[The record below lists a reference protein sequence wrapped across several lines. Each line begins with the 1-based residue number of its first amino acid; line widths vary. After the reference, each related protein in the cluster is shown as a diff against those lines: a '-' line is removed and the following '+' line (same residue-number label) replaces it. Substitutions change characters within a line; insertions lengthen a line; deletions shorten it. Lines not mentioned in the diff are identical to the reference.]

1 MIYTVTMN
9 PALEFVSEVSDFEF
23 DKNNISDFDLM
34 LPAGKGIN
42 VSRVLKQLGLPTVAT
57 GFAGGFTGEF
67 VEDWL
72 RREDIK
78 SEFIRID
85 DNTRINIKITG
96 ASKTVIESKGPSIS
110 HQELQELLYYL
121 SRVKEGDTVFLSTA
135 FPKNITETVIERMI
149 AICKANKA
157 EFVLDIDEYYLEKF
171 ADEGSLLQNISVK
184 CLEHLFKTKIDSE
197 TDLLKWKN
205 EIFDLNSKFVIVPF
219 VDNKVYL
226 FQENSICAFEI
237 EKMINQKRDFVI
249 DSIIA
254 GFIATFIRTSDH
266 QKSFEMANAC
276 ALASLKTKDLPKKFQ
291 IDDCLEDVNIIKID

>member
-9 PALEFVSEVSDFEF
+9 PALEFVSEVTDFEF

-42 VSRVLKQLGLPTVAT
+42 VSRILKQLGLPTVAT

-135 FPKNITETVIERMI
+135 FPKNITETVVERMI

-157 EFVLDIDEYYLEKF
+157 EFVLDIDEYYLERF
-171 ADEGSLLQNISVK
+171 ANEGSLLQNISVK

-197 TDLLKWKN
+197 TDLLKWKD

-226 FQENSICAFEI
+226 FQENSIYAFEI
-237 EKMINQKRDFVI
+237 EQMINQKRDFVI

-254 GFIATFIRTSDH
+254 GFVATFIRTSDH
-266 QKSFEMANAC
+266 EKSFEMANAC

>member
-9 PALEFVSEVSDFEF
+9 SALEFVSEVKDFEF

-42 VSRVLKQLGLPTVAT
+42 VSRILKQLGLPTVAT

-78 SEFIRID
+78 SEFIRTD

-96 ASKTVIESKGPSIS
+96 SSKTVIESKGPSIS

-184 CLEHLFKTKIDSE
+184 CLEHMFKTKIDSE
-197 TDLLKWKN
+197 SGLLKWKN

-226 FQENSICAFEI
+226 FQKNSVYAFEI
-237 EKMINQKRDFVI
+237 EQMINQKRDFVI

-254 GFIATFIRTSDH
+254 GFIATFIRT
-266 QKSFEMANAC
+266 
-276 ALASLKTKDLPKKFQ
+276 
-291 IDDCLEDVNIIKID
+291 

>member
-9 PALEFVSEVSDFEF
+9 PALEFVSEVTDFEF

-42 VSRVLKQLGLPTVAT
+42 VSRILKQLGLPTVAT

-96 ASKTVIESKGPSIS
+96 SSKTVIESKGPSIS

-149 AICKANKA
+149 AICQANKA
-157 EFVLDIDEYYLEKF
+157 EFVLDIDEYYLERF
-171 ADEGSLLQNISVK
+171 ANERSLLEKISVK
-184 CLEHLFKTKIDSE
+184 CMEHLFKTKIDSE
-197 TDLLKWKN
+197 SDLLKWKN
-205 EIFDLNSKFVIVPF
+205 EISGLNSKFVIVPF

-226 FQENSICAFEI
+226 FKKNSIYAFDI
-237 EKMINQKRDFVI
+237 EQMLNQKRDFVI

-254 GFIATFIRTSDH
+254 GFIATFIRTSDYE
-266 QKSFEMANAC
+266 KSFEMANAC

-291 IDDCLEDVNIIKID
+291 IDDCFNDINIIKIN

>member
-1 MIYTVTMN
+1 MN

-34 LPAGKGIN
+34 LPSGKGIN

-96 ASKTVIESKGPSIS
+96 SSKTVIESKGPSIS

-157 EFVLDIDEYYLEKF
+157 HFVLDIDEYYLERF
-171 ADEGSLLQNISVK
+171 ANEGSLLEKISVK
-184 CLEHLFKTKIDSE
+184 CLEHLFKTKINSE
-197 TDLLKWKN
+197 SDLLKWKN
-205 EIFDLNSKFVIVPF
+205 EISGLNSKFVIVTF

-226 FQENSICAFEI
+226 FQKNSIYAFDI
-237 EKMINQKRDFVI
+237 EQMLNQKRDFVI

-254 GFIATFIRTSDH
+254 GFIATFIRTSDYE
-266 QKSFEMANAC
+266 KSFEMANAC

-291 IDDCLEDVNIIKID
+291 IDDCFNDINIIKIN

>member
-96 ASKTVIESKGPSIS
+96 SSKTVIESKGPSIS

-135 FPKNITETVIERMI
+135 FPKNITETVIKRMI

-157 EFVLDIDEYYLEKF
+157 QFVLDIDEYYLERF
-171 ADEGSLLQNISVK
+171 ANEGSLLEKISVK

-197 TDLLKWKN
+197 SDLLKWKN
-205 EIFDLNSKFVIVPF
+205 EISGLKSKFVIVPF

-226 FQENSICAFEI
+226 FQKNSIYAFDI
-237 EKMINQKRDFVI
+237 EQMLNQKRDFVI

-254 GFIATFIRTSDH
+254 GFIATFIRTSDYE
-266 QKSFEMANAC
+266 KSFEMANAC

-291 IDDCLEDVNIIKID
+291 IDDCFNDINIIKIN

>member
-9 PALEFVSEVSDFEF
+9 PALEFVSEVTDFEF

-42 VSRVLKQLGLPTVAT
+42 VSRILKQLGLPTVAT

-96 ASKTVIESKGPSIS
+96 SSKTVIESKGPSIS

-157 EFVLDIDEYYLEKF
+157 EFVLDIDEYYLERF

-184 CLEHLFKTKIDSE
+184 CLEHMFKTKIDSE
-197 TDLLKWKN
+197 TDLLKWKK

-226 FQENSICAFEI
+226 FQGNSVYAFEV
-237 EKMINQKRDFVI
+237 EQMINQKRDFVI

-254 GFIATFIRTSDH
+254 GFIATFIRTSDYE
-266 QKSFEMANAC
+266 KSFEMANAC

-291 IDDCLEDVNIIKID
+291 IDDCLEDINIIKID

>member
-72 RREDIK
+72 IREDIK

-96 ASKTVIESKGPSIS
+96 SSKTVIESKGPSIS

-157 EFVLDIDEYYLEKF
+157 QFVLDIDEYYLERF
-171 ADEGSLLQNISVK
+171 ANEGSLLEKISVK

-197 TDLLKWKN
+197 SALLKWKN

-219 VDNKVYL
+219 IDNKVYL
-226 FQENSICAFEI
+226 FQKNSIYAFDI
-237 EKMINQKRDFVI
+237 EQLLNQKRDFVI

-254 GFIATFIRTSDH
+254 GFIATFIRTSDYE
-266 QKSFEMANAC
+266 KSFEMANAC

-291 IDDCLEDVNIIKID
+291 IDDCFKDINIIKID

>member
-57 GFAGGFTGEF
+57 GFAGGFTGEY

-96 ASKTVIESKGPSIS
+96 SSKTVILSKGPSIS

-149 AICKANKA
+149 AICQANKA
-157 EFVLDIDEYYLEKF
+157 QFVLDIDEYYLERF
-171 ADEGSLLQNISVK
+171 ANEGSLLEKISVK

-197 TDLLKWKN
+197 SDLLKWRN
-205 EIFDLNSKFVIVPF
+205 EISGLKSKFVIVPF

-226 FQENSICAFEI
+226 FQKNSIYAFDI
-237 EKMINQKRDFVI
+237 EQMLNQKIDFVI

-254 GFIATFIRTSDH
+254 GFIATFIRTSDYE
-266 QKSFEMANAC
+266 KSFEMANAC

-291 IDDCLEDVNIIKID
+291 IDDCFKDINIIKID

>member
-9 PALEFVSEVSDFEF
+9 PALEFVSEVSNFEF

-96 ASKTVIESKGPSIS
+96 SSKTVIESKGPSIS

-157 EFVLDIDEYYLEKF
+157 QFVLDIDEYYLERF
-171 ADEGSLLQNISVK
+171 ANEGSLLEKISVK

-197 TDLLKWKN
+197 SDLLKWKN

-226 FQENSICAFEI
+226 FQKNSIYAFDI
-237 EKMINQKRDFVI
+237 EKLLNQKRDFVI

-254 GFIATFIRTSDH
+254 GFIATFIRNSDYE
-266 QKSFEMANAC
+266 KSFEMANAC
-276 ALASLKTKDLPKKFQ
+276 ALASLNTKDLPKKFQ
-291 IDDCLEDVNIIKID
+291 IDDCFKEINIIKID

>member
-96 ASKTVIESKGPSIS
+96 SSKTVIESKGPSIS

-149 AICKANKA
+149 AICNANKA
-157 EFVLDIDEYYLEKF
+157 QFVLDIDEYYLEKF
-171 ADEGSLLQNISVK
+171 ANEGSFLENISVK

-197 TDLLKWKN
+197 SDLLKWKN
-205 EIFDLNSKFVIVPF
+205 EISGLNSKFVVVPF
-219 VDNKVYL
+219 VENKVYL
-226 FQENSICAFEI
+226 FQKDSTYAFEI
-237 EKMINQKRDFVI
+237 DEIANQKKRFCYRLNNRGIYRDIYQNF
-249 DSIIA
+249 
-254 GFIATFIRTSDH
+254 R
-266 QKSFEMANAC
+266 
-276 ALASLKTKDLPKKFQ
+276 L
-291 IDDCLEDVNIIKID
+291 

>member
-9 PALEFVSEVSDFEF
+9 PALEFVSEVSNFEF

-96 ASKTVIESKGPSIS
+96 SSKTVIESKGPSIS

-157 EFVLDIDEYYLEKF
+157 QFVLDIDEYYLERF
-171 ADEGSLLQNISVK
+171 AKQGSLLEKISVK

-197 TDLLKWKN
+197 SDLLKWKN

-226 FQENSICAFEI
+226 FQKNSIYAFDI
-237 EKMINQKRDFVI
+237 EKLLNQKRDFVI

-254 GFIATFIRTSDH
+254 GFIATFIRTSDYE
-266 QKSFEMANAC
+266 KSFEMANAC
-276 ALASLKTKDLPKKFQ
+276 ALASLNTKDLPKKFQ
-291 IDDCLEDVNIIKID
+291 IDDCFKEINIIKID

>member
-78 SEFIRID
+78 SEFISID

-96 ASKTVIESKGPSIS
+96 SSKTVIESKGPSIS

-157 EFVLDIDEYYLEKF
+157 QFVLDIDEYYLERF
-171 ADEGSLLQNISVK
+171 ANEGSLLEKISVK

-197 TDLLKWKN
+197 SDLLKWKN
-205 EIFDLNSKFVIVPF
+205 EISGLKSKFVIVHF

-226 FQENSICAFEI
+226 FQKNSIYAFDI
-237 EKMINQKRDFVI
+237 EQMLNQKRDFVI

-254 GFIATFIRTSDH
+254 GFIATFIRTSDYE
-266 QKSFEMANAC
+266 KSFEMANAC

-291 IDDCLEDVNIIKID
+291 IDDCFNDINIIKIN

>member
-96 ASKTVIESKGPSIS
+96 SSKTVIESKGPSIS

-157 EFVLDIDEYYLEKF
+157 HFVLDIDEYYLERF
-171 ADEGSLLQNISVK
+171 ANEGSLLEKISVK

-197 TDLLKWKN
+197 SDLLKWKN

-226 FQENSICAFEI
+226 FQKNSIYAFDI
-237 EKMINQKRDFVI
+237 EQMLNQKRDFVI

-254 GFIATFIRTSDH
+254 GFIATFIRTSDYE
-266 QKSFEMANAC
+266 KSFEMANAC

-291 IDDCLEDVNIIKID
+291 IDDCFNDINIIKIN

>member
-1 MIYTVTMN
+1 MIYTVTIN
-9 PALEFVSEVSDFEF
+9 PALEFVSEVTDFEF
-23 DKNNISDFDLM
+23 DKNIISDFDLM

-42 VSRVLKQLGLPTVAT
+42 VSRILKQLGLPTVAT
-57 GFAGGFTGEF
+57 GFAGGFTGDF

-157 EFVLDIDEYYLEKF
+157 EFVLDIDEYYLERF

-184 CLEHLFKTKIDSE
+184 CLEHMFKTKIDSE
-197 TDLLKWKN
+197 TDLLKWKK

-226 FQENSICAFEI
+226 FQENSVYAFEI
-237 EKMINQKRDFVI
+237 EQMINQKRDFVI

-266 QKSFEMANAC
+266 EKSFEMANSC

-291 IDDCLEDVNIIKID
+291 IDDCSEDIKIIKID

>member
-96 ASKTVIESKGPSIS
+96 SSKTVIESKGPSIS

-157 EFVLDIDEYYLEKF
+157 QFVLDIDEYYLERF
-171 ADEGSLLQNISVK
+171 ANGGSLLEKISVK
-184 CLEHLFKTKIDSE
+184 CLEHLFKIKIDSE
-197 TDLLKWKN
+197 SDLLKWKN
-205 EIFDLNSKFVIVPF
+205 EISDLNSKFVIVPF

-226 FQENSICAFEI
+226 FQKNSIYAFDI
-237 EKMINQKRDFVI
+237 EQMLNQKRDFVI

-254 GFIATFIRTSDH
+254 GFIATFIRTSDYE
-266 QKSFEMANAC
+266 KSFEMANTC

-291 IDDCLEDVNIIKID
+291 IDDCFKDINIIKID

>member
-34 LPAGKGIN
+34 LPSGKGIN
-42 VSRVLKQLGLPTVAT
+42 VSRVLKQLGLPTLAT

-96 ASKTVIESKGPSIS
+96 SSKTVIESKGPSIS

-157 EFVLDIDEYYLEKF
+157 QFVLDIDEYYLERF
-171 ADEGSLLQNISVK
+171 ANEGSLLEKISVK

-197 TDLLKWKN
+197 SDLLKWKN

-226 FQENSICAFEI
+226 FQKNSIYAFDI
-237 EKMINQKRDFVI
+237 EQMLNQKRDFVI

-254 GFIATFIRTSDH
+254 GFIATFIRTSDYE
-266 QKSFEMANAC
+266 KSFEMANAC

-291 IDDCLEDVNIIKID
+291 IDDCFKDINIIKID

>member
-9 PALEFVSEVSDFEF
+9 PALEFVSEVSDFGF

-57 GFAGGFTGEF
+57 GFAGGFTGDF

-96 ASKTVIESKGPSIS
+96 SSKTVIESKGPSIS

-157 EFVLDIDEYYLEKF
+157 QFVLDIDEYYLERF
-171 ADEGSLLQNISVK
+171 ASEGSLLEKISVK

-197 TDLLKWKN
+197 SDLLKWKN
-205 EIFDLNSKFVIVPF
+205 EISGLNSKFLIVPF

-226 FQENSICAFEI
+226 FKKNSIYAFDI
-237 EKMINQKRDFVI
+237 EQMLNQKRDFVI

-254 GFIATFIRTSDH
+254 GFIATFIRTSDYE
-266 QKSFEMANAC
+266 KSFEMANAC
-276 ALASLKTKDLPKKFQ
+276 ALASLNTKDLPKKFQ
-291 IDDCLEDVNIIKID
+291 IDDCFKDINIIKIN

>member
-1 MIYTVTMN
+1 MN

-23 DKNNISDFDLM
+23 DKNIISDFDLM

-57 GFAGGFTGEF
+57 GFAGGFTGDF

-96 ASKTVIESKGPSIS
+96 FSKTVIESKGPSIS

-157 EFVLDIDEYYLEKF
+157 QFVLDIDEYYLERF
-171 ADEGSLLQNISVK
+171 ANEGSLLEKISVK

-197 TDLLKWKN
+197 SDLLKWKN

-226 FQENSICAFEI
+226 FQRNSIYAFDI
-237 EKMINQKRDFVI
+237 EQMLNQKRDFVI

-254 GFIATFIRTSDH
+254 GFIATFIRTSDYE
-266 QKSFEMANAC
+266 KSFEMANAC
-276 ALASLKTKDLPKKFQ
+276 ALASLNTKDLPKKFQ
-291 IDDCLEDVNIIKID
+291 IDDCFKEINIIKID

>member
-96 ASKTVIESKGPSIS
+96 SSKTVIESKGPSIS

-149 AICKANKA
+149 AICQANKA
-157 EFVLDIDEYYLEKF
+157 QFVLDIDEYYLERF
-171 ADEGSLLQNISVK
+171 ANEGSLLEKISVK

-197 TDLLKWKN
+197 SDLLKWKN
-205 EIFDLNSKFVIVPF
+205 EIFDLKSKFVIVPF

-226 FQENSICAFEI
+226 FQKNSIYAFDI
-237 EKMINQKRDFVI
+237 EQMLNQKRDFVI

-254 GFIATFIRTSDH
+254 GFIATFIRTSDYE
-266 QKSFEMANAC
+266 KSFEMANAC

-291 IDDCLEDVNIIKID
+291 IDDCFNDINIIKIN

>member
-9 PALEFVSEVSDFEF
+9 PALEFVSEVSNFEF

-96 ASKTVIESKGPSIS
+96 SSKTVIESKGPSIS

-149 AICKANKA
+149 AICNANKA
-157 EFVLDIDEYYLEKF
+157 QFVLDIDEYYLEKF
-171 ADEGSLLQNISVK
+171 ANEGSFLENISVK

-197 TDLLKWKN
+197 SDLLKWKN

-226 FQENSICAFEI
+226 FQKNSIYDFDI
-237 EKMINQKRDFVI
+237 EQLLNQKRDFVI

-254 GFIATFIRTSDH
+254 GFIATFIRTSDYE
-266 QKSFEMANAC
+266 KSFEMANAC
-276 ALASLKTKDLPKKFQ
+276 ALASLNTKDLPKKFQ
-291 IDDCLEDVNIIKID
+291 IDDCFKEINIIKID

>member
-96 ASKTVIESKGPSIS
+96 SLKTVIESKGPSIS

-157 EFVLDIDEYYLEKF
+157 QFVLDIDEYYLERF
-171 ADEGSLLQNISVK
+171 ANEGSLLEKISVK

-197 TDLLKWKN
+197 SDLLKWKN

-219 VDNKVYL
+219 IDNKVYL
-226 FQENSICAFEI
+226 FQKNSIYAFDI
-237 EKMINQKRDFVI
+237 EQMLNQKRDFVI
-249 DSIIA
+249 DSITA
-254 GFIATFIRTSDH
+254 GFIATFIRTSDYE
-266 QKSFEMANAC
+266 KSFEMANAC

-291 IDDCLEDVNIIKID
+291 IDDCFNDINIIKID

>member
-72 RREDIK
+72 IREDIK

-96 ASKTVIESKGPSIS
+96 SSKTVIESKGPSIS

-157 EFVLDIDEYYLEKF
+157 QFVLDIDEYYLERF
-171 ADEGSLLQNISVK
+171 ANEGSLLEKISVK
-184 CLEHLFKTKIDSE
+184 CMEHLFKTKIDSE
-197 TDLLKWKN
+197 SDLLKWKN

-219 VDNKVYL
+219 IDNKVYL
-226 FQENSICAFEI
+226 FQKNSIYAFDI
-237 EKMINQKRDFVI
+237 EQLLNQKRDFVI

-254 GFIATFIRTSDH
+254 GFIATFIRTSDYE
-266 QKSFEMANAC
+266 KSFEMANAC

-291 IDDCLEDVNIIKID
+291 IDDCFKDINIIKID

>member
-96 ASKTVIESKGPSIS
+96 SSKTVIESKGPSIS

-157 EFVLDIDEYYLEKF
+157 HFVLDIDEYYLERF
-171 ADEGSLLQNISVK
+171 ANEGSLLEKISVK
-184 CLEHLFKTKIDSE
+184 CMEHLFKTKIDSE
-197 TDLLKWKN
+197 SDLLKWKN

-226 FQENSICAFEI
+226 FQKNRC
-237 EKMINQKRDFVI
+237 
-249 DSIIA
+249 
-254 GFIATFIRTSDH
+254 
-266 QKSFEMANAC
+266 
-276 ALASLKTKDLPKKFQ
+276 
-291 IDDCLEDVNIIKID
+291 

>member
-1 MIYTVTMN
+1 MN
-9 PALEFVSEVSDFEF
+9 PALEFASEVVDFEF
-23 DKNNISDFDLM
+23 NKNNVSDFDLM
-34 LPAGKGIN
+34 LPSGKGIN

-57 GFAGGFTGEF
+57 GFAGGFTGNF
-67 VEDWL
+67 IEDWL
-72 RREDIK
+72 KREDIK
-78 SEFIRID
+78 SEFIGID

-96 ASKTVIESKGPSIS
+96 SSNTVIESKGPSIS

-184 CLEHLFKTKIDSE
+184 CLEHMFKTKINSE
-197 TDLLKWKN
+197 TDLLKWKD
-205 EIFDLNSKFVIVPF
+205 EIFDLNSKFVVVPF

-226 FQENSICAFEI
+226 FQENSIYAFEI
-237 EKMINQKRDFVI
+237 EQMINQKRDFVI

-254 GFIATFIRTSDH
+254 GFIATFIRTSDYE
-266 QKSFEMANAC
+266 KSFVMANAC

>member
-9 PALEFVSEVSDFEF
+9 PALEFVSEVSNFEF
-23 DKNNISDFDLM
+23 DKSNISDFDLM

-96 ASKTVIESKGPSIS
+96 SSKTVIESKGPSIS

-135 FPKNITETVIERMI
+135 FPKNITETVIERMN

-157 EFVLDIDEYYLEKF
+157 QFVLDIDEYYLERF
-171 ADEGSLLQNISVK
+171 ANEGSLLEKISVK

-197 TDLLKWKN
+197 SDLLKWKN
-205 EIFDLNSKFVIVPF
+205 EISGLKSKFVIVPF

-226 FQENSICAFEI
+226 FQKNSIYAFDI
-237 EKMINQKRDFVI
+237 EQMLNQKRDFVI

-254 GFIATFIRTSDH
+254 GFIATFIRTSDYE
-266 QKSFEMANAC
+266 KSFEMANAC

-291 IDDCLEDVNIIKID
+291 IDDCFNDINIIKIN

>member
-9 PALEFVSEVSDFEF
+9 PALEFVSEVEDFEF

-42 VSRVLKQLGLPTVAT
+42 VSRILKQLGLPTVAT

-184 CLEHLFKTKIDSE
+184 CLEHMFKTEIDSE
-197 TDLLKWKN
+197 TDLLKWKD

-226 FQENSICAFEI
+226 FQENSIYAFEI
-237 EKMINQKRDFVI
+237 EQMINQKRDFVI

-254 GFIATFIRTSDH
+254 GFIATFIRTSH
-266 QKSFEMANAC
+266 YEKSFVMANAC

>member
-9 PALEFVSEVSDFEF
+9 PALEFVSEVSNFEF

-57 GFAGGFTGEF
+57 GFSGGFTGEF

-96 ASKTVIESKGPSIS
+96 SSKTVIESKGPSIS

-157 EFVLDIDEYYLEKF
+157 QFVLDIDEYYLERF
-171 ADEGSLLQNISVK
+171 ANEGSLLEKISVK

-197 TDLLKWKN
+197 SDLLKWKN
-205 EIFDLNSKFVIVPF
+205 EISGLKSKFVIVPF

-226 FQENSICAFEI
+226 FQKNSIYAFDI
-237 EKMINQKRDFVI
+237 EQMINQKIDFVI

-254 GFIATFIRTSDH
+254 GFIATFIRTSDYE
-266 QKSFEMANAC
+266 KSFEMANAC

-291 IDDCLEDVNIIKID
+291 IDDCFNDINIIKIN

>member
-34 LPAGKGIN
+34 LPSGKGIN
-42 VSRVLKQLGLPTVAT
+42 VSRVLKQLGLPTLAT

-96 ASKTVIESKGPSIS
+96 SSKTVIESKGPSIS

-157 EFVLDIDEYYLEKF
+157 HFVLDIDEYYLERF
-171 ADEGSLLQNISVK
+171 ANEGSLLEKISVK
-184 CLEHLFKTKIDSE
+184 CLEHLFKTKINSE
-197 TDLLKWKN
+197 SDLLKWKN
-205 EIFDLNSKFVIVPF
+205 EISGLNSKFVIVTF

-226 FQENSICAFEI
+226 FQKNSIYAFDI
-237 EKMINQKRDFVI
+237 EQMLNQKRDFVI

-254 GFIATFIRTSDH
+254 GFIATFIRTSDYE
-266 QKSFEMANAC
+266 KSFEMANAC

-291 IDDCLEDVNIIKID
+291 IDDCFKDINIIKID

>member
-9 PALEFVSEVSDFEF
+9 PALEFVSEVSDFGF

-96 ASKTVIESKGPSIS
+96 SSKTVIESKGPSIS

-157 EFVLDIDEYYLEKF
+157 QFVLDIDEYYLERF
-171 ADEGSLLQNISVK
+171 ANEGSLLEKISVK
-184 CLEHLFKTKIDSE
+184 CMEHLFKTKIDSE
-197 TDLLKWKN
+197 SDLLKWKN

-219 VDNKVYL
+219 IDNKVYL
-226 FQENSICAFEI
+226 FQKNSIYAFDI
-237 EKMINQKRDFVI
+237 EQLLNQKRDFVI

-254 GFIATFIRTSDH
+254 GFIATFIRTSDYE
-266 QKSFEMANAC
+266 KSFEMANAC

-291 IDDCLEDVNIIKID
+291 IDDCFKDINIIKID

>member
-34 LPAGKGIN
+34 LPSGKGIN
-42 VSRVLKQLGLPTVAT
+42 VSRVLKQLGLPTLAT

-96 ASKTVIESKGPSIS
+96 SSKTVIESKGPSIS

-157 EFVLDIDEYYLEKF
+157 QFVLDIDEYYLERF
-171 ADEGSLLQNISVK
+171 ANEGSLLEKISVK

-197 TDLLKWKN
+197 SDLLKWKN

-226 FQENSICAFEI
+226 FQKNSIYAFDI
-237 EKMINQKRDFVI
+237 EQMLNQKIDFVI

-254 GFIATFIRTSDH
+254 GFIATFIRTSDYE
-266 QKSFEMANAC
+266 KSFEMANAC

-291 IDDCLEDVNIIKID
+291 IDDCFKDINIIKID

>member
-96 ASKTVIESKGPSIS
+96 SSKTVIESKGPSIS

-157 EFVLDIDEYYLEKF
+157 QFVLDIDEYYLERF
-171 ADEGSLLQNISVK
+171 ANEGLLLEKISVK

-197 TDLLKWKN
+197 SDLLKWKN

-226 FQENSICAFEI
+226 FQKNSIYAFNI
-237 EKMINQKRDFVI
+237 EQMLNQKIDFVI

-254 GFIATFIRTSDH
+254 GFIATFIRTSDYE
-266 QKSFEMANAC
+266 KSFEMANAC

-291 IDDCLEDVNIIKID
+291 IDDCFKDINIIKID

>member
-96 ASKTVIESKGPSIS
+96 SSKTVIESKGPSIS

-157 EFVLDIDEYYLEKF
+157 QFVLDIDEYYLERF
-171 ADEGSLLQNISVK
+171 ANEGSLLEKISVK

-197 TDLLKWKN
+197 SDLLKWKN

-219 VDNKVYL
+219 IDNKVYL
-226 FQENSICAFEI
+226 FQKNSIYAFDI
-237 EKMINQKRDFVI
+237 EQLLNQKRDFVI

-254 GFIATFIRTSDH
+254 GFIATFIRTSDYE
-266 QKSFEMANAC
+266 KSFETANAC

-291 IDDCLEDVNIIKID
+291 IDDCFKDINIIKID

>member
-23 DKNNISDFDLM
+23 DKNNISNFDLM

-96 ASKTVIESKGPSIS
+96 SSKTVIESKGPSIS

-157 EFVLDIDEYYLEKF
+157 QFVLDIDEYYLERF
-171 ADEGSLLQNISVK
+171 ANEGSLLEKISVK

-197 TDLLKWKN
+197 SDLLKWKN

-226 FQENSICAFEI
+226 FQKNSIYAFDI
-237 EKMINQKRDFVI
+237 EQMLNQKRDFVI

-254 GFIATFIRTSDH
+254 GFIATFIRTSDYE
-266 QKSFEMANAC
+266 KSFEMANAC
-276 ALASLKTKDLPKKFQ
+276 ALASLNTKDLPKKFQ
-291 IDDCLEDVNIIKID
+291 IDDCFKDINIIKIN

>member
-9 PALEFVSEVSDFEF
+9 PALEFVSEVTDFEF

-42 VSRVLKQLGLPTVAT
+42 VSRILKQLGLPTVAT

-96 ASKTVIESKGPSIS
+96 SSKTVIESKGPSIS

-184 CLEHLFKTKIDSE
+184 CLEHMFKTKIDSE
-197 TDLLKWKN
+197 TDLLKWKK
-205 EIFDLNSKFVIVPF
+205 EICDLNSKFVIVPF

-226 FQENSICAFEI
+226 FQENSVYAFEI
-237 EKMINQKRDFVI
+237 EQMINQKRDFVI

-254 GFIATFIRTSDH
+254 GFITTFIRTSDH
-266 QKSFEMANAC
+266 EKSFEMANAC

-291 IDDCLEDVNIIKID
+291 IDDCLEDINIIKID

>member
-1 MIYTVTMN
+1 MN
-9 PALEFVSEVSDFEF
+9 PALEFVSEVSDFGF

-57 GFAGGFTGEF
+57 GFAGGFTGDF

-96 ASKTVIESKGPSIS
+96 SSKTVIESKGPSIS

-157 EFVLDIDEYYLEKF
+157 QFVLDINEYYLERF
-171 ADEGSLLQNISVK
+171 ASEGSLLEKISVK

-197 TDLLKWKN
+197 SDLLKWKN
-205 EIFDLNSKFVIVPF
+205 EISGLNSKFLIVPF

-226 FQENSICAFEI
+226 FKKNSIYAFDI
-237 EKMINQKRDFVI
+237 EQMLNQKRDFVI

-254 GFIATFIRTSDH
+254 GFIATFIRTSDYE
-266 QKSFEMANAC
+266 KSFEMANAC
-276 ALASLKTKDLPKKFQ
+276 ALASLNTKDLPKKFQ
-291 IDDCLEDVNIIKID
+291 IDDCFKDINIIKIN

>member
-9 PALEFVSEVSDFEF
+9 PALEFVSEVSNFEF

-96 ASKTVIESKGPSIS
+96 SSKTVIESKGPSIS

-157 EFVLDIDEYYLEKF
+157 HFVLDIDEYYLERF
-171 ADEGSLLQNISVK
+171 ANEGSLLEKISVK
-184 CLEHLFKTKIDSE
+184 CMEHLFKTKIDSE
-197 TDLLKWKN
+197 SDLLKWKN

-226 FQENSICAFEI
+226 FQKNSIYAFDI
-237 EKMINQKRDFVI
+237 EQMLNQKRDFVI

-254 GFIATFIRTSDH
+254 GFIATFIRTSDYE
-266 QKSFEMANAC
+266 KSFEMANAC

-291 IDDCLEDVNIIKID
+291 IDDCFNDINIIKIN

>member
-96 ASKTVIESKGPSIS
+96 SSKTVIESKGPSIS

-157 EFVLDIDEYYLEKF
+157 QFVLDIDEYYLERF
-171 ADEGSLLQNISVK
+171 ANEGSLLEKISVK

-197 TDLLKWKN
+197 SDLLKWKN
-205 EIFDLNSKFVIVPF
+205 EIFDLNSKFVIVPSI
-219 VDNKVYL
+219 DNKVYL
-226 FQENSICAFEI
+226 FQKNSIYAFDI
-237 EKMINQKRDFVI
+237 EQLLNQKRDFVI

-254 GFIATFIRTSDH
+254 GFIATFIRTSDYE
-266 QKSFEMANAC
+266 KSFEMANAC

-291 IDDCLEDVNIIKID
+291 IDDCFKDINIIKID